1 MKYVLQ
7 LLILNMMWPLAVKG
21 QVIVTDPVLPTAD
34 QSVTIYFD
42 ATKGT
47 GGLMGYT
54 GDVYAH
60 TGVLIHS
67 SNSDSDWKYVKTN
80 WGENTPETMLTRES
94 ANLYSLQ
101 ITPSVMEYYG
111 VSLSDTITHMA
122 FVFRSEDASL
132 EGKEEGGKDIFAEVF
147 GDGLQVKVLDPQ
159 DEVQIVERNDPLEF
173 SATAAN
179 ADTMALYLNGS
190 FLKGVGRTNEIR
202 ATLPTETMGE
212 FDVVLWASNPD
223 EEIMDSIYYIV
234 RNVTVTESL
243 PDGVIDGIN
252 YMSDTTVVLSLF
264 APGKEYVYAVG
275 DFTGWKPR
283 ENFQMKNTPDGNHFW
298 LRAGNLEPG
307 ETYRFQYLV
316 DGTLAIPDPNTELLV
331 DPSNDQYISEYTY
344 PGIQTLYQG
353 LPEGQF
359 SVIETAKEPFKWD
372 TEDFIPPP
380 EETLV
385 IYELLLRDFLQ
396 AHDWKTLTD
405 TLDYLDSLG
414 INAIE
419 LMPFNEFS
427 GNESW
432 GYNPIYWMSPDKY
445 YGTGDALRA
454 FVDECHGRGIAVIQD
469 IVFNHVD
476 SWSAYVSLFTDIKGF
491 PSEENPWVNEDHDP
505 DDPNGWYQACHPY
518 NVFFDF
524 DHSSI
529 HTQQLIDRSTRYW
542 MEEYK
547 IDGFR
552 FDLAKGFTQ
561 QSTYL
566 GTDSNGHAIYNE
578 SAASAYNTE
587 RISYLKRMADS
598 IWAFNDQA
606 YVILE
611 HFCDNREEKELS
623 DYGMMLWGN
632 LNYNY
637 GEAVM
642 GYHENGKSDFSWI
655 SYRKRGWNDPHV
667 VGYMESHDEERLMY
681 KMRTFGKTTQD
692 YSTRDL
698 GTALERMELA
708 GAFFFTIPGPK
719 LFWQFGE
726 LGYDISIDYGCR
738 ICNKP
743 IRWDYYTEGKR
754 KKLYQ
759 VWSALIKL
767 RTGQPAFS
775 SADFTLNL
783 TEEVK
788 RIEINHDDMDVRIIG
803 NFDVTKQS
811 ADPSFSRT
819 GWWFDFFGG
828 DSIQVTDLHA
838 EIALDPGQFRIYT
851 TKKLSK
857 PEITAGSYLH
867 KAAPNR
873 FRIYPNPAND
883 MLFMEPVH
891 QKAWISVYDPAGKC
905 VMESPL
911 QQGEYQIDISM
922 LPAGIY
928 IVTRRTEKHPAAY
941 ATMVKLVR

>member
-1 MKYVLQ
+1 
-7 LLILNMMWPLAVKG
+7 
-21 QVIVTDPVLPTAD
+21 
-34 QSVTIYFD
+34 
-42 ATKGT
+42 
-47 GGLMGYT
+47 
-54 GDVYAH
+54 
-60 TGVLIHS
+60 
-67 SNSDSDWKYVKTN
+67 
-80 WGENTPETMLTRES
+80 
-94 ANLYSLQ
+94 
-101 ITPSVMEYYG
+101 
-111 VSLSDTITHMA
+111 
-122 FVFRSEDASL
+122 
-132 EGKEEGGKDIFAEVF
+132 
-147 GDGLQVKVLDPQ
+147 
-159 DEVQIVERNDPLEF
+159 
-173 SATAAN
+173 
-179 ADTMALYLNGS
+179 
-190 FLKGVGRTNEIR
+190 
-202 ATLPTETMGE
+202 
-212 FDVVLWASNPD
+212 
-223 EEIMDSIYYIV
+223 
-234 RNVTVTESL
+234 
-243 PDGVIDGIN
+243 
-252 YMSDTTVVLSLF
+252 
-264 APGKEYVYAVG
+264 
-275 DFTGWKPR
+275 
-283 ENFQMKNTPDGNHFW
+283 
-298 LRAGNLEPG
+298 
-307 ETYRFQYLV
+307 
-316 DGTLAIPDPNTELLV
+316 
-331 DPSNDQYISEYTY
+331 
-344 PGIQTLYQG
+344 
-353 LPEGQF
+353 
-359 SVIETAKEPFKWD
+359 
-372 TEDFIPPP
+372 
-380 EETLV
+380 
-385 IYELLLRDFLQ
+385 
-396 AHDWKTLTD
+396 
-405 TLDYLDSLG
+405 
-414 INAIE
+414 
-419 LMPFNEFS
+419 
-427 GNESW
+427 
-432 GYNPIYWMSPDKY
+432 
-445 YGTGDALRA
+445 
-454 FVDECHGRGIAVIQD
+454 
-469 IVFNHVD
+469 
-476 SWSAYVSLFTDIKGF
+476 
-491 PSEENPWVNEDHDP
+491 
-505 DDPNGWYQACHPY
+505 
-518 NVFFDF
+518 
-524 DHSSI
+524 
-529 HTQQLIDRSTRYW
+529 
-542 MEEYK
+542 
-547 IDGFR
+547 
-552 FDLAKGFTQ
+552 
-561 QSTYL
+561 
-566 GTDSNGHAIYNE
+566 
-578 SAASAYNTE
+578 
-587 RISYLKRMADS
+587 
-598 IWAFNDQA
+598 
-606 YVILE
+606 
-611 HFCDNREEKELS
+611 
-623 DYGMMLWGN
+623 
-632 LNYNY
+632 
-637 GEAVM
+637 M

-655 SYRKRGWNDPHV
+655 SYHKRGWNDPHV

-828 DSIQVTDLHA
+828 DSIQVTDLHT